1 MKILFDT
8 NVVLDLLLD
17 RQPFSADATHL
28 FAAVESGKINGC
40 LCATTLTTIH
50 YLAAKTVGAA
60 QATQAVSTLLA
71 LFEIAPVT
79 RAVLDDA
86 VGAGFSDYED
96 AVLYQ
101 AARHAGADGIVTR
114 NQKDF
119 AKAELPLYMPIELVS
134 ILV

>member
-8 NVVLDLLLD
+8 NVVLDVLLD
-17 RQPFSADATHL
+17 RAPFAEDAAALFSA
-28 FAAVESGKINGC
+28 VEAGVINGC

-50 YLAAKTVGAA
+50 YLAGKTVGAK
-60 QATQAVSTLLA
+60 QATQAVATLLG
-71 LFEIAPVT
+71 LFEVAPVT

-86 VGAGFSDYED
+86 LEAGYSDFED

-114 NQKDF
+114 NQADF
-119 AKAELPLYMPIELVS
+119 VKVELPLYNPAELARLVS
-134 ILV
+134 